1 MACSLDLSISTIMV
15 KLDRIYTRGGDA
27 GLTSLGD
34 GTRVPKHA
42 LRVAA
47 YGAIDEANASIGGA
61 RLHTD
66 GKVDSMLAQIQNDLF
81 DLGADLCVPVGEEEN
96 PALRVNEQQVGR
108 LEQEIDLLNAELHPL
123 SSFVLPGGLPP
134 AAYLHMARTSVRR
147 AERLIFEL
155 NEEEQLTPQV
165 LAYIN
170 RLSDHLFVCA
180 RYVNNYGQADVLWE
194 PGKNQ

>member
-1 MACSLDLSISTIMV
+1 MDLSISTIMV
-15 KLDRIYTRGGDA
+15 KLDKIYTRGGDA

-47 YGAIDEANASIGGA
+47 YGAIDEANASIGVA

-81 DLGADLCVPVGEEEN
+81 DLGADLCVPVGEEEK

-108 LEQEIDLLNAELHPL
+108 LEQEIDLLNAELPPL

-180 RYVNNYGQADVLWE
+180 RYVNNCGQADVLWE

>member
-1 MACSLDLSISTIMV
+1 MV
-15 KLDRIYTRGGDA
+15 KLNKIYTKIGDK
-27 GLTSLGD
+27 GSTQLGD
-34 GTRVPKHA
+34 GKMVNKDS
-42 LRVAA
+42 LRVDA
-47 YGAIDEANASIGGA
+47 YGSVDEANATIGLSIL
-61 RLHTD
+61 RTNIKIKKIL
-66 GKVDSMLAQIQNDLF
+66 KIVQNDLF

-180 RYVNNYGQADVLWE
+180 RYVNNCGQADVLWE